1 MSLQRRET
9 SLHFKVVIRVNEIDA
24 LREQIAQTEK
34 ILIESRD
41 NYQKNPDE
49 YSAQLLLLTTENHL
63 SDLLKKLDA
72 LSQASSTD

>member
-1 MSLQRRET
+1 M
-9 SLHFKVVIRVNEIDA
+9 NEIDA